1 MAAPPFDKLRAVSP
15 VEPLDEQIITQ
26 LGLRR
31 ERSWSVYDHPNLI
44 RAASVLCFLVAWEFY
59 GRRTDPILL
68 TYPTAVVWAAVQLIR
83 TGELPRQ
90 LLVSLTTLGVGFGL
104 SLVLGVGLGLA
115 MGRSRVAEA
124 ALEPHMNALYA
135 TPQVALTPLLMMWF
149 GLGFTVKA
157 VIIFL
162 FAFFPILIN
171 TASGVR
177 NVSASMVEVGAAYM
191 ASERQILLKVI
202 FPAALPFI
210 MAGVRLAVGRAI
222 VGMVVAELFTAIT
235 GLGAMLTLYGNLF
248 ETAKMFVVIIV
259 LGLLGVALIR
269 ATQALERRM
278 ARWKETERA
287 TQ

>member
-1 MAAPPFDKLRAVSP
+1 MPER
-15 VEPLDEQIITQ
+15 DERIIAD

-31 ERSWSVYDHPNLI
+31 ERARSVYDYPNLI
-44 RAASVLCFLVAWEFY
+44 RTLSVLCFLVAWEIY
-59 GRRTDPILL
+59 GRRVDPLLL
-68 TYPTAVVWAAVQLIR
+68 TYPTAVVQAAFALINS
-83 TGELPRQ
+83 GELPRQ
-90 LLVSLTTLGVGFGL
+90 MAVSLATLVAGFGA
-104 SLVLGVGLGLA
+104 SVILGVGLGLV
-115 MGRSRVAEA
+115 MGRSRVASA
-124 ALEPHMNALYA
+124 ALEPHINALYA

-157 VIIFL
+157 VVIFL

-177 NVSASMVEVGAAYM
+177 NVSGSTIEVGRAYL
-191 ASERQILLKVI
+191 ASRTQILFKVV
-202 FPAALPFI
+202 FPAAVPFI
-210 MAGVRLAVGRAI
+210 MAGIRVAIGRAI

-248 ETAKMFVVIIV
+248 ETAKMFVVVIV
-259 LGLLGVALIR
+259 LGILGVVLVR

-287 TQ
+287 S

>member
-1 MAAPPFDKLRAVSP
+1 MAST
-15 VEPLDEQIITQ
+15 DEQIIAE

-31 ERSWSVYDHPNLI
+31 ERPWSIYDYPNLI
-44 RAASVLCFLVAWEFY
+44 RAASVLCFLSAWEIY
-59 GRRTDPILL
+59 GRRTDPLLL
-68 TYPTAVVWAAVQLIR
+68 TYPTAVLSAALQLIG

-90 LLVSLTTLGVGFGL
+90 LMASLATLGVGFVL
-104 SLVLGVGLGLA
+104 SVVLGVGLGLIL
-115 MGRSRVAEA
+115 GRSRIAEA
-124 ALEPHMNALYA
+124 ALDPHLNALYA
-135 TPQVALTPLLMMWF
+135 TPQVALIPLLMMWF
-149 GLGFTVKA
+149 GLGFTIKA
-157 VIIFL
+157 VIIFS

-177 NVSASMVEVGAAYM
+177 NVGAAMVEVGRAYM
-191 ASERQILLKVI
+191 ASHRQILLKII

-210 MAGVRLAVGRAI
+210 MAGVRIAIGRAV

-259 LGLLGVALIR
+259 FGLLGVALIR
-269 ATQALERRM
+269 ATQALENRM

-287 TQ
+287 TR

>member
-1 MAAPPFDKLRAVSP
+1 MAVR
-15 VEPLDEQIITQ
+15 DEQIIAE

-31 ERSWSVYDHPNLI
+31 DRSWSIYDYPNLI
-44 RAASVLCFLVAWEFY
+44 RCASVLCFLVAWEIY
-59 GRRTDPILL
+59 GRRTDPLLL
-68 TYPTAVVWAAVQLIR
+68 TYPTAVVGAAFQLIR
-83 TGELPRQ
+83 TGELLRQ
-90 LLVSLTTLGVGFGL
+90 LLSSLSTLGVGFGL
-104 SLVLGVGLGLA
+104 SVIFGVGFGLV
-115 MGRSRVAEA
+115 MGRSRIAEA
-124 ALEPHMNALYA
+124 VLDPHMNALYA
-135 TPQVALTPLLMMWF
+135 TPQVALIPLFMMWF
-149 GLGFTVKA
+149 GLGFMVKA
-157 VIIFL
+157 VVVFL

-177 NVSASMVEVGAAYM
+177 NVSNSTIEVGRAYM
-191 ASERQILLKVI
+191 ANERQILLKVV
-202 FPAALPFI
+202 FPATLPFI

-259 LGLLGVALIR
+259 LGLLGVGLIR
-269 ATQALERRM
+269 ATQALEKRM